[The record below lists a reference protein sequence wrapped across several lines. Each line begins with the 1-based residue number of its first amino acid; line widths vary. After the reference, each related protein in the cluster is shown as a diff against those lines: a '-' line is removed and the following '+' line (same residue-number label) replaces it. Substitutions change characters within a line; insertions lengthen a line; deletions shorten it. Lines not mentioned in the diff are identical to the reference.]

1 MKRIVQ
7 LFLCVVCLAISTQAY
22 GQGAVRG
29 TVRDASNGET
39 LPNANVV
46 IDSLHIGVATDKAGY
61 FVIGNL
67 SSGLHRVSASYI
79 GYESRSVQ
87 VVVIRGETARIVIE
101 LEPAELM
108 GEEIEA
114 IGERVAPTEVTP
126 VSAFGTRVTELA
138 RIPTVGQPDLMR
150 GIQLLPGVQAAS
162 ENSAGLYVRGGTP
175 GQNLILLDDVVVYN
189 PNHLFGFFSTFNPDA
204 LKDVTLIKGT
214 FPARYGDRLSSVLDI
229 TNLDGN
235 RKSFDARASMDLISA
250 GLTVGGPVGDR
261 GSWMFSGRRT
271 YQEVL
276 NSPLFDHIVDE
287 MFSTRIGTIGA
298 GPVTGGGP
306 GGFGGGGFGGRQGGG
321 RFGQA
326 RFNFQQQTSD
336 FGQDYGFYDTN
347 FKLNL
352 DVSDNDR
359 VSVSGYMGND
369 ALNLSLPSFREQ
381 TRDQLMDWGNRIARF
396 KWLHIY
402 TDNLIGNVQVSASRY
417 LSNFDVATNQ
427 NEAANSDQ
435 AGQGGGGRRG
445 FALNRNNELND
456 LTAKL
461 TFDLYSGPFH
471 TTRVGAQFTSYD
483 AFYKQGV
490 GDSTRSQINTSSFY
504 QTGFLEHTMRWG
516 RLELT
521 PGLRVSHF
529 QSGNYTRWSPRVA
542 GLFQLDDRIA
552 FKGGWGIY
560 HQFVNLISIE
570 ANTYTTDMWLP
581 VDETLTPGK
590 AVHNAFGLMLTPG
603 ESWQVDLEFYHKDM
617 DDLVEFQS
625 QVRLSDSTPLSDLF
639 ATGSG
644 RSYGGEFLLRKTEGR
659 LKGWI
664 GYTLSKTEHTFA
676 ALNQGNPFP
685 PKYDRRHDVSVVT
698 DYYLGRGWNLN
709 ANWVYGTG
717 QAYTLPEARYE
728 VQQPTGQS
736 IPYVHVSEKNAYRLP
751 AYHRMDLG
759 ITRDFRW
766 GGVGGQLV
774 FSVFNVYN
782 RRNVWYRSFDATE
795 PEIQV
800 QDVLLQPILPSV
812 GFRFNM

>member
-1 MKRIVQ
+1 MRRIV
-7 LFLCVVCLAISTQAY
+7 LLVSCVLAASVSTQVY
-22 GQGAVRG
+22 GKGTVRG
-29 TVRDASNGET
+29 TVRDATNGET

-46 IDSLHIGVATDKAGY
+46 IDSLRIGVSTDKTGY

-67 SSGLHRVSASYI
+67 QPGSHRVTASYI
-79 GYESRSVQ
+79 GYGSRSVL
-87 VVVIRGETARIVIE
+87 VAIESVETERIVIE
-101 LEPAELM
+101 LDPVELT
-108 GEEIEA
+108 GEA
-114 IGERVAPTEVTP
+114 IEVIGDPVAPTEVTP

-235 RKSFDARASMDLISA
+235 RKSLDARASMDLISA
-250 GLTVGGPVGDR
+250 GLTVGGPVGDV
-261 GSWMFSGRRT
+261 GSWMLSGRRT

-276 NSPLFDHIVDE
+276 ESPLFSHLVDE

-298 GPVTGGGP
+298 GPGAGGGA
-306 GGFGGGGFGGRQGGG
+306 GGFGGGQGGG
-321 RFGQA
+321 RFGGT
-326 RFNFQQQTSD
+326 RFNFQQQTGD
-336 FGQDYGFYDTN
+336 FDQDYGFYDAN

-352 DVSDNDR
+352 DVSDNNR
-359 VSVSGYMGND
+359 ISISGYMGND
-369 ALNLSLPSFREQ
+369 ALNLSLPSFRQQ

-396 KWLHIY
+396 KWQRIY
-402 TDNLIGNVQVSASRY
+402 TDNLIGNVQISASRY
-417 LSNFDVATNQ
+417 ISNFDVATNQ
-427 NEAANSDQ
+427 NADQ
-435 AGQGGGGRRG
+435 TGGDGEGGRGRG
-445 FALNRNNELND
+445 FGLNRNNELND
-456 LTAKL
+456 LTAKA
-461 TFDLYSGPFH
+461 TFDLYSGPYH
-471 TTRVGAQFTSYD
+471 TTRMGAQLTAYD
-483 AFYKQGV
+483 AFYRQGV
-490 GDSTRSQINTSSFY
+490 GDSVRTGINTTSLY
-504 QTGFLEHTMRWG
+504 QTGFLEHAMRLG

-521 PGLRVSHF
+521 PGIRVSHF
-529 QSGNYTRWSPRVA
+529 NSGNYTRWSPRA
-542 GLFQLDDRIA
+542 TGLFQVDEKVA

-590 AVHNAFGLMLTPG
+590 AVHSAFGLMLTPNDG
-603 ESWQVDLEFYHKDM
+603 WQFDLEFYHKGLE
-617 DDLVEFQS
+617 DLVEFQS
-625 QVRLSDSTPLSDLF
+625 QVRLDDSTPLSDLF
-639 ATGSG
+639 VTGSG
-644 RSYGGEFLLRKTEGR
+644 LSYGGEVLLRKTDGR

-676 ALNQGNPFP
+676 ALNQGEPFP
-685 PKYDRRHDVSVVT
+685 PKYDRRHDVSLVT
-698 DYYLGRGWNLN
+698 DYYLGKGWNLN
-709 ANWVYGTG
+709 ANWIYGTG
-717 QAYTLPEARYE
+717 QAYTIPEARYE
-728 VQQPTGQS
+728 VQQPTGQT
-736 IPYVHVSEKNAYRLP
+736 IAYVHVSEKNAYRLP
-751 AYHRMDLG
+751 AYHRLDLG
-759 ITRDFRW
+759 VTRAFNL
-766 GGVGGQLV
+766 GGVDGKLV

-795 PEIQV
+795 PEILV

-812 GFRFNM
+812 GLRFNM